1 MLAGLDPRGF
11 EGVVGVE
18 GLDMKFLGQFLGIC
32 MDVMRVFVSTGFFF
46 SGTQAMICGSFC

>member
-18 GLDMKFLGQFLGIC
+18 GLDIMKFLGQFLGIC

-46 SGTQAMICGSFC
+46 RARRP